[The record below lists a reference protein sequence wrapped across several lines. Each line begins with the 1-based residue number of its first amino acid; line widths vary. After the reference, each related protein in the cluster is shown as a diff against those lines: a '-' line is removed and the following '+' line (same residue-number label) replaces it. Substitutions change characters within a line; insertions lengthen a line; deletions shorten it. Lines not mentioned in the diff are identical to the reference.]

1 MKKILIDCSLTG
13 GRGSAKKAA
22 EFIWECKRRKIN
34 YLLLTDRK
42 LKPILRDF
50 NLIPD
55 FIVDVSYNKSNRK
68 IYQEFEKKLKKINFD
83 FLIKFG
89 ARTAGPYVSRKLSI
103 PYIIIDG
110 GLPDKYEAYPS
121 LYDKETY
128 AKAQK
133 YILTTNFPW
142 KPSTPKFLKNIEV
155 CYFPIS
161 TKTKDYLTE
170 IKKLSQEK
178 IIKQISQ
185 YFTPFPKKYDLV
197 INLCITDDYVIE
209 KNRATYGAWLTNR
222 QYDQVVGFVRRLVT
236 DLGIFLKDKQIA
248 LISDKRISLL
258 SLDLY
263 RKFRNIIPVT
273 WKSRWNY
280 FAEIAIDAISDLTIA
295 RAANYQPFIF
305 ALARGNNITSPVPAD
320 GYMNEDEAAI
330 QASDLSLTK
339 NIAFDDVNYIS
350 KLVSFLKDDKFK
362 KKIAKNQLKNF
373 SSFGSKN
380 NTIDELLKTI
390 SK

>member
-1 MKKILIDCSLTG
+1 MKTILIDSSLTG
-13 GRGSAKKAA
+13 GRGPAKKTA

-34 YLLLTDRK
+34 YLLLTDWK
-42 LKPILRDF
+42 LKSILKDF
-50 NLIPD
+50 ELYPD
-55 FIVDVSYNKSNRK
+55 ITVDVSYNQTNNE
-68 IYQEFEKKLKKINFD
+68 IYQIFEKALKKIKFD
-83 FLIKFG
+83 YLVKFG
-89 ARTAGPYVSRKLSI
+89 ARTAGPYIAKKIGV
-103 PYIIIDG
+103 PYVIIDG
-110 GLPDKYEAYPS
+110 GLPDKYEAFPS

-142 KPSTPKFLKNIEV
+142 KPSIPKFLKNIEV

-280 FAEIAIDAISDLTIA
+280 FAEIAIDSISDLTIA

-305 ALARGNNITSPVPAD
+305 ALARGNNITSAVPAD

-330 QASDLSLTK
+330 QASDLNLTK
-339 NIAFDDVNYIS
+339 NIVFDDSNYIS
-350 KLVSFLKDDKFK
+350 KLINFLKDDKLK